1 MSQQINI
8 NEITEEIRRVNS
20 EVKASCLSFR
30 LFFEKQKL
38 AHSKKAMLRPFD
50 GKWTLACEKAG
61 VTPCEARD
69 IKYLKPRK
77 EYSKE
82 QIREKLEQIAREMPD
97 GITGMSLQRYGLS
110 MVPIYRFWGSR
121 GLEKA
126 CKEFGLK
133 ISPSSGLNKEL
144 PLEHLADE
152 FLKATLDF
160 SPPKIP
166 TLRELCNRGSHAEN
180 SYSGK
185 WGGYPKFKEL
195 AISYL
200 LTSSKTT
207 DTNLLEL
214 FRAELEKLKGKK
226 EAVSEVTI
234 RPHEHGRML
243 GFRAFAHVPTY
254 EQDVVGM
261 FSAIADE
268 IGFEIISNRNAFP
281 DCEANRKVEGSPRN
295 RYKKCLIE
303 FELRSSDFKAHKH
316 PVNGCDLIVCWEH
329 DWKDCPL
336 EVLELKKAIQPLS
349 GWREN

>member
-8 NEITEEIRRVNS
+8 NEIIEEIRRVNS
-20 EVKASCLSFR
+20 EEKVPCLSLR
-30 LFFEKQKL
+30 LFLEKQKL
-38 AHSKKAMLRPFD
+38 ALSKYAMLRPFD
-50 GKWTLACEKAG
+50 GKWTLACKAAD
-61 VTPCEARD
+61 VIPCEAAD
-69 IKYLKPRK
+69 TKYLKPWK

-82 QIREKLEQIAREMPD
+82 QIREKLEHMARENPE
-97 GITGMSLQRYGLS
+97 GIIGRELKKYGLS
-110 MVPIYRFWGSR
+110 MGPIHRIWGRSR

-144 PLEHLADE
+144 FLEHLADE
-152 FLKATLDF
+152 FLNATLKF

-166 TLRELCNRGSHAEN
+166 TLLELSNRGSHAQN

-195 AISYL
+195 VISYL
-200 LTSSKTT
+200 FKASKVS
-207 DTNLLEL
+207 EPIVIEI
-214 FRAELEKLKGKK
+214 FRSELEKFK
-226 EAVSEVTI
+226 SEEEVAQVAA

-261 FSAIADE
+261 FNVIADE
-268 IGFEIISNRNAFP
+268 IGFQIVSNRNAFP
-281 DCEANRKVEGSPRN
+281 DCETNRRIEGSARN

-329 DWKDCPL
+329 NWNDCPL
-336 EVLELKKAIQPLS
+336 EVLELKSKIRELS
-349 GWREN
+349 GWK